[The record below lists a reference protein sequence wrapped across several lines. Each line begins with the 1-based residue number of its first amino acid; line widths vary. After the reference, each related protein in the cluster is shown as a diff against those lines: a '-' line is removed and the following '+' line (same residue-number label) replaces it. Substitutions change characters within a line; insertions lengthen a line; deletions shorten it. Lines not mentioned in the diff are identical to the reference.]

1 MGRKYTTEAY
11 YDKVQLL
18 KKYFPDCSV
27 TTDLI
32 VGFPSETEEEFA
44 QTLAFLREKC
54 AFSAVHVFPFS
65 VREKTRAARMDGQL
79 PKAVKAER
87 AARAKK
93 AAAALTEKYLG
104 RFVGKT
110 LEVLPEHCVGGR
122 WMSHGPIW
130 LSDLYRRGGDL
141 QEYAG
146 SRRGAGAVSGRT
158 AGKNF

>member
-1 MGRKYTTEAY
+1 M
-11 YDKVQLL
+11 
-18 KKYFPDCSV
+18 

-32 VGFPSETEEEFA
+32 VGFPRETEEEFA
-44 QTLAFLREKC
+44 QTLAFLEKC

-65 VREKTRAARMDGQL
+65 IREKTRAARMDGQL

-122 WMSHGPIW
+122 WMSHGQYGFPI
-130 LSDLYRRGGDL
+130 YIEGG
-141 QEYAG
+141 G
-146 SRRGAGAVSGRT
+146 IC
-158 AGKNF
+158 KNTR